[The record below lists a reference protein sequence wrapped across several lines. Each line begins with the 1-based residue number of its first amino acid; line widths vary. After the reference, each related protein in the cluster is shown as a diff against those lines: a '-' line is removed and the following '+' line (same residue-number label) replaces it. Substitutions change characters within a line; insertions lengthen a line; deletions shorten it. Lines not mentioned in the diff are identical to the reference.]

1 MTCIFCKI
9 TEKKI
14 PATIIYETED
24 VLAFRDITPQAP
36 CHILIIPKKHI
47 GNILEINK
55 NDDTL
60 LGNIVR
66 AVQAIASKEG
76 MDNGFRIVT
85 NTGEDG
91 GQTGGHLHFHLMGGR
106 HLQWPPG

>member
-1 MTCIFCKI
+1 MTCLFCKI
-9 TEKKI
+9 SEKTI
-14 PATIIYETED
+14 PATILYETDD
-24 VLAFRDITPQAP
+24 VLAFRDISPQAP
-36 CHILIIPKKHI
+36 THILVIPKKHL

-60 LGNIVR
+60 LGNIIR
-66 AVQAIASKEG
+66 AIQDIASKEG
-76 MDNGFRIVT
+76 LDNGFRIVT

-91 GQTGGHLHFHLMGGR
+91 GQTVGHLHFHLMGGR